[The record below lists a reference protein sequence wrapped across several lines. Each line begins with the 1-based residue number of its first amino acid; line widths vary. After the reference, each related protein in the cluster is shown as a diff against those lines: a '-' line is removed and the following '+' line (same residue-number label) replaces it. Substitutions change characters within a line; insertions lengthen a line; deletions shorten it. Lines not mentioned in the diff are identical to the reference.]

1 MQYDITSRAA
11 AVFVCHSS
19 LDLQAACYHLQIQY
33 NLPAFR
39 FDDHGSW
46 KYGHSVGKQIGFN
59 VTKTQRLDTIAR
71 WMNGVPENVNYQIIL
86 FLAQTDTS
94 DAEATSGARATVE
107 EVDTF
112 LRGLFTTNVLRVG
125 HQ

>member
-1 MQYDITSRAA
+1 MQHDITTRAA

-19 LDLQAACYHLQIQY
+19 LDLEVACYHLQVQY
-33 NLPAFR
+33 HLPNFR
-39 FDDHGSW
+39 FDEHDSW
-46 KYGHSVGKQIGFN
+46 QYARSVGQQIGFN
-59 VTKTQRLDTIAR
+59 LTKTERADTIAH